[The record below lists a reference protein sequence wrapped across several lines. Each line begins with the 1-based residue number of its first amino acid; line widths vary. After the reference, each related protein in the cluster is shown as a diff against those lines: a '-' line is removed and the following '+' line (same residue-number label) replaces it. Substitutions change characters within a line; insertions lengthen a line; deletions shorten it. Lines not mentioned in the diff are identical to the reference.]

1 MSENLFVIDE
11 STSEG
16 GKSIV
21 VNEEKDFIQLC
32 KITKYVLSDDQK
44 YIDVEVTNDRGK
56 TCSTRFYLP
65 KEESEYADE
74 KKYKTAVRI
83 FLSNMANVGRK
94 FRGADYKVE
103 GKNALD
109 VANKVITAITPSL
122 GSKKLYTLFELTE
135 NDKGIFTRIGAFSPF
150 AEKAEDLSINPKQKE
165 LLHKRSNSSAKPDVD
180 FLPSVGGEQKSP
192 F

>member
-16 GKSIV
+16 GKSII

-32 KITKYVLSDDQK
+32 KITKYVLSNDQK
-44 YIDVEVTNDRGK
+44 YIDAEVTNERGK
-56 TCSTRFYLP
+56 TCSSRYYLP
-65 KEESEYADE
+65 KEASEYDDE

-94 FRGADYKVE
+94 FKGADYKVE

-122 GSKKLYTLFELTE
+122 SSKKVYTLFELTE
-135 NDKGIFTRIGAFSPF
+135 NEKGIFTRIGAFSPF
-150 AEKAEDLSINPKQKE
+150 ADKAEDLNINPKQKE
-165 LLHKRSNSSAKPDVD
+165 LLNKKSGSVAKPDSD
-180 FLPSVGGEQKSP
+180 FLPPTGADQKSP